1 MRPKQ
6 FWREVVPDPEYV
18 GKAAGSEVTERDA
31 LDLLIRWTAAAQSGE
46 YGLIADGP
54 DIKAAL
60 KK

>member
-1 MRPKQ
+1 M
-6 FWREVVPDPEYV
+6 PDPEYV